1 MGNLRKTVLGTGV
14 LALLMTSAAPA
25 FAGRG
30 GYGGYGYGSGY
41 GSFGYGGRGYGGHK
55 RHRRGDNDTA
65 EVLGGVL
72 IGALLVG
79 VLSSASKKSK
89 RNRDASADNY
99 PRDDNR
105 TNNGTNNGTS
115 NNQRG
120 NIASEDQAVD
130 ACAVAA
136 EDKSGRSSSVRDI
149 TTVRKNTDGWDVE
162 GVIENRDNW
171 RDRSASKRNFICS
184 VRYGAVDSVYIDDRA
199 VAFNAR

>member
-1 MGNLRKTVLGTGV
+1 MSRMRKTVLGAGA

-30 GYGGYGYGSGY
+30 GYGGIGYGG
-41 GSFGYGGRGYGGHK
+41 FGYGGHGGHR
-55 RHRRGDNDTA
+55 RHRGGDNDTA

-72 IGALLVG
+72 IGAILVG

-89 RNRDASADNY
+89 RAREGNVDNY

-105 TNNGTNNGTS
+105 AANGNST
-115 NNQRG
+115 QRG

-171 RDRSASKRNFICS
+171 RDRNASKRNFICS
-184 VRYGAVDSVYIDDRA
+184 VRYGAVDSVYVDDRA

>member
-1 MGNLRKTVLGTGV
+1 MSNLRKTVLGAGV

-30 GYGGYGYGSGY
+30 GYGGIGYGG
-41 GSFGYGGRGYGGHK
+41 FGYGGHGGHR
-55 RHRRGDNDTA
+55 RHRGGDNDTA

-72 IGALLVG
+72 IGAVLVG

-89 RNRDASADNY
+89 RNREANADNY
-99 PRDDNR
+99 PREDNR
-105 TNNGTNNGTS
+105 ADNGSSTE
-115 NNQRG
+115 RG

-171 RDRSASKRNFICS
+171 RDRNASKRNFICS
-184 VRYGAVDSVYIDDRA
+184 VRYGAVDSVYVDDRA